1 MELAHIK
8 QEFLKWYGGGADDLR
23 VFASPGRVNMI
34 GEHTD
39 YNGGFVFP
47 AALEMGTTIVC
58 RKRNDNI
65 LRLRATDLDV
75 VVEADISNLGQY
87 KDLEWGN
94 YQLGVAHE
102 MQQAGYT
109 ICGLDMLY
117 DDTVPHGGGLS
128 SSAAIEVS
136 TALCFATLSNEAN
149 GITAPVDMIEMAKI
163 GQRTENNYVGVN
175 CGIMDQFASAM
186 GKAGHAIFLD
196 CKDLSFD
203 YAPLD
208 LQGKKVVIA
217 NTNKKRSLADSKYNE
232 RRAECEA
239 GLAILQQ
246 AMPEKSCLG
255 EISRAEFEANR
266 HLITDATVC
275 KRVEHVICED
285 DRVLQSVEALKN
297 GDIAKF
303 GALMNASHDSLR
315 DLYEVTGI
323 ELDTLVEEARKL
335 PGTVGSRM
343 TGAGFGGC
351 TVSIVE
357 EDAVDRF
364 IDAVGKAYQAK
375 TGLTASFY
383 VTAIGDGG
391 REILA

>member
-1 MELAHIK
+1 MELNQIK
-8 QEFLKWYGGGADDLR
+8 QEFIKYYGGSMDDLR

-58 RKRNDNI
+58 RKRDDNI

-75 VVEADISNLGQY
+75 TVEADLTQLEQY
-87 KDLEWGN
+87 KTLEWGN
-94 YQLGVAHE
+94 YQLGVADE
-102 MQQAGYT
+102 MQKAGYT

-136 TALCFATLSNEAN
+136 TALCFATLSNEIN
-149 GITAPVDMIEMAKI
+149 GVTTPVDMVEMAKI
-163 GQRTENNYVGVN
+163 GQKTENNYVGVN

-239 GLAILQQ
+239 GFAVLQQ

-255 EISRAEFEANR
+255 EISRAEFEA
-266 HLITDATVC
+266 HKGLIADATVC

-285 DRVLQSVEALKN
+285 DRVLRSVEALKK
-297 GDIAKF
+297 GDIATF
-303 GALMNASHDSLR
+303 GTLMNQSHDSLR
-315 DLYEVTGI
+315 DLYEVTGL
-323 ELDTLVEEARKL
+323 ELDTLVDEARKI

-357 EDAVDRF
+357 ESVVERF
-364 IDAVGKAYQAK
+364 IDEVGKAYQAK

>member
-1 MELAHIK
+1 MEISAIK
-8 QEFLKWYGGGADDLR
+8 QEFLKIYGGSADGLR

-39 YNGGFVFP
+39 YNGGYVFP

-58 RKRNDNI
+58 RKRNDHI

-75 VVEADISNLGQY
+75 TVEADIAHLNEY
-87 KDLEWGN
+87 KHLEWGN
-94 YQLGVAHE
+94 YQLGVADE
-102 MQQAGYT
+102 MQKAGYT

-136 TALCFATLSNEAN
+136 TALCFATLSNEIN
-149 GITAPVDMIEMAKI
+149 GISAPVDMVEMAKI
-163 GQRTENNYVGVN
+163 GQKTENNYVGVN

-208 LQGKKVVIA
+208 LRGKKVVIA

-239 GLAILQQ
+239 GLAMLQK

-255 EISRAEFEANR
+255 EISRAEFEVHK
-266 HLITDATVC
+266 HLIADATVS

-315 DLYEVTGI
+315 DLYEVTGV
-323 ELDTLVEEARKL
+323 ELDTLVEEARKID
-335 PGTVGSRM
+335 GTVGSRM

-357 EDAVDRF
+357 EGAVERF
-364 IDAVGKAYQAK
+364 IDQVGKAYQAK